1 MDSVRGI
8 LQARIVEWVAIS
20 FSRGSS
26 WPRGWTRVSST
37 GRRILYHWATW
48 EALWYLDGVYI
59 CPNSLKV
66 QCWVNCSII
75 HGLGWLWHVIASSP
89 VLTNDRQGNIWEA
102 SVPSAQFC
110 CEPKA
115 ALKNKVYWKQN
126 KTKLFATITRALNW
140 EDKMMSIYLWH
151 FLWWKKH
158 GKITDEAA
166 SIKRSISENT
176 HVLK

>member
-1 MDSVRGI
+1 MEHRSLIKAVKTLWYCFVTKSWATLCDHLDSVRGI
-8 LQARIVEWVAIS
+8 LQARIVERVAIS
-20 FSRGSS
+20 LCRGSS
-26 WPRGWTRVSST
+26 WPRDWTRVSSI

-126 KTKLFATITRALNW
+126 KDKTICHNHQGIKLR
-140 EDKMMSIYLWH
+140 
-151 FLWWKKH
+151 
-158 GKITDEAA
+158 
-166 SIKRSISENT
+166 R
-176 HVLK
+176 